1 MKLETKHY
9 LPANRI
15 MERMKFPLD
24 ELDVESFPP
33 LEPAEQE
40 LLDIEHS
47 CLADYSF
54 VCFCS
59 PYVREKEDGSW
70 FVDLYFSFDK
80 TQYDFLLP
88 EEFSEDNIIAKRLI
102 IAPGMRMTEKDEAF
116 MENVIRNSVFLEF
129 NERLASFFF
138 DDIQK
143 VAPELH
149 LIEYF
154 NMGWSIRH
162 VYYASHRSGLR
173 EQLYKAGLTSIAC
186 YLETISDYK
195 LFSTNIEDAFQ
206 LPLSLIRK
214 LNYMEGI
221 RTILPSKR
229 YKRMAKYIYK
239 KYHGYL
245 NEFEFIN
252 VYQLRYLYE
261 VTKRQKRVDTEILRT
276 LSTIRDGYNEEFGDL
291 FIEGE
296 KTFNKYIEYLSLLNE
311 LGKEARKNFPQLMD
325 LSPNNTTDLFRLR
338 DLHSFLKSYVD
349 NSSLECK
356 RYSQLS
362 RRWSELYS
370 YHNDHYIVL
379 TPHSL
384 LDVYREG
391 CIQKNCLQEIIEE
404 DNIFLD
410 SIILFVRKTES
421 PNKPYI
427 TLEIIDD
434 NIVQAKKKNNS
445 IDFSEE
451 EWNFLT
457 CFFEKKGLN
466 LSSV

>member
-1 MKLETKHY
+1 MIIENHQK
-9 LPANRI
+9 AI
-15 MERMKFPLD
+15 F
-24 ELDVESFPP
+24 SP
-33 LEPAEQE
+33 LEPGEEE
-40 LLDIEHS
+40 LLFMEES
-47 CLADYSF
+47 LVDYSF
-54 VCFCS
+54 AISCT
-59 PYVREKEDGSW
+59 PYVRCKDDDSW
-70 FVDLYFSFDK
+70 FVDIYFAYHRETYSF
-80 TQYDFLLP
+80 LP
-88 EEFSEDNIIAKRLI
+88 QDESDVNEIVRKRLI
-102 IAPGMRMTEKDEAF
+102 IVPGACMTEEDETF
-116 MENVIRNSVFLEF
+116 LEDVIKKGVYIEF
-129 NERLASFFF
+129 NERVSSFFY
-138 DDIQK
+138 DDIRK
-143 VAPELH
+143 IAPELN
-149 LIEYF
+149 LTDYVNI
-154 NMGWSIRH
+154 GWSIRH
-162 VYYASHRSGLR
+162 VYYASHRSGLS
-173 EQLYKAGLTSIAC
+173 EQLYKCGLGSIAY
-186 YLETISDYK
+186 YLETVDYQI
-195 LFSTNIEDAFQ
+195 FATNIEDAFQ
-206 LPLSLIRK
+206 VPLSLIRK

-221 RTILPSKR
+221 RTILSSKR
-229 YKRMAKYIYK
+229 YKRMAKCIYK

-261 VTKRQKRVDTEILRT
+261 VTKRQKRVDTEILWT

-356 RYSQLS
+356 RYSKLS

-434 NIVQAKKKNNS
+434 NIVQVKKKYNS

-457 CFFEKKGLN
+457 GFFEKKGLN